1 MRWTNHSY
9 VVQTSIYWCTTLKGY
24 KSYSLLVVC
33 AVLDECALMVK
44 IVERFGLC
52 RVELSYAVL
61 VPILSVHLPQCTLR
75 VGEKPQVTIQGAE

>member
-1 MRWTNHSY
+1 MLYKRRY
-9 VVQTSIYWCTTLKGY
+9 IGVLPLKGY

-52 RVELSYAVL
+52 RVELSHAVL